1 MRLPRFSRIY
11 FQFLLPVTFIAVFP
25 LLFLGIGIA
34 RMDRKALVA
43 QTARELSS
51 LAALVENGLR
61 LTMDDLLRDA
71 EVAASLPGIVS
82 MDEALQTEVLRQMFL
97 HDNRLSYINILNAE
111 GILIASSHRNRKP
124 GPPGIA
130 LAAATGGLQSWSFY
144 TDPVDHRDFL
154 VIHTPI
160 RDGNRDITGV
170 LTGAVNLLDLN
181 PIVDKVQAGRSQA
194 MVVDSSGCIIL
205 HPNRNLVLCGAAGPW
220 QERLLDKKLV
230 GNGTTSYF
238 IGGEK
243 YDVGFSSLVDY
254 NWTVLIE
261 RPDTEVTAQAQRAY
275 TYTLIAV
282 MITILAV
289 LAALLWLAGRLTGP
303 IRNLS
308 LVAKEFAAGNSA
320 MPLPP
325 YPSRKDE
332 IGSLINTF
340 GEMRETLSR
349 KTKEL
354 QINEE
359 RYKALF
365 ETVGDAI
372 FIYDPNTFEILEAN
386 EATAR
391 IYGYSREE
399 LIGMSCLE
407 FSAEEEDSKAV
418 GRIIKEEGN
427 AEVPIRHHK
436 SKTGSD
442 LYIQLS
448 GYRAAAGDQEVM
460 FSVCRDITARLKAEQ
475 EKEKLQEELFQMQ
488 KLESIGQLAGGIA
501 HDFNNQLTGIIGY
514 AELLKP
520 GLEDDVLIRYADNI
534 RRGAQNSATLTQQLL
549 SFARKG
555 QYTVKTLNLHDVLE
569 EVMGIMTRTM
579 DRRIQIHQI
588 RNASAPIVQGD
599 GPQIQNA
606 LLNIAL
612 NARDAITGAGTIT
625 FETSDVDIKD
635 NSRNTPFD
643 ISPGEYVC
651 ISIRDDGC
659 GMDEELQKHIFEPF
673 YTTKDVG
680 KGTGMG
686 LPAAYGTVKLHGGDI
701 FLESMP
707 QKGSTFHILLPR
719 SESQKDGGETPG
731 AVKTT
736 PHAAHILIIDDDE
749 IIRGLI
755 SELLDSQGYLVHGE
769 PDGERGLEY
778 YRQNPHRIDLVI
790 LDMIMPGINGGEVF
804 KAIKDIN
811 PRAKIIISSGYSP
824 EDDSISKIVRQ
835 GIPYIQKPCSL
846 SDMSELVAK
855 TLGGRM

>member
-1 MRLPRFSRIY
+1 MGFPRFSRIY
-11 FQFLLPVTFIAVFP
+11 FQFLLPVTLIAVFP

-34 RMDRKALVA
+34 RMDRKILVS

-51 LAALVENGLR
+51 LASIVENELR

-82 MDEALQTEVLRQMFL
+82 MDKMLQEEVLRQIFL
-97 HDNRLSYINILNAE
+97 HDSRLSYIDILNAE
-111 GILIASSHRNRKP
+111 GILTASSHHNRRP
-124 GPPGIA
+124 FPPGAA
-130 LAAATGGLQSWSFY
+130 LGEAAGGLQSWTFY
-144 TDPVDHRDFL
+144 TDPVDHRNFL

-160 RDGNRDITGV
+160 RDVDRNITGI
-170 LTGAVNLLDLN
+170 LTGFVNLLDLN
-181 PIVDKVQAGRSQA
+181 HIVDKVQAGRSRA
-194 MVVDSSGCIIL
+194 ILVDSFGCIIL
-205 HPNRNLVLCGAAGPW
+205 HPDRDLILSGAAGPW
-220 QERLLDKKLV
+220 QERLLKKELV
-230 GNGTTSYF
+230 GNGTTSYL

-243 YDVGFSSLVDY
+243 YDVGFSTLVDH

-261 RPDTEVTAQAQRAY
+261 RPDTELTAQAQRAY
-275 TYTLIAV
+275 TFTLVAV
-282 MITILAV
+282 MITTLAV

-308 LVAKEFAAGNSA
+308 LVAREFAAGNA
-320 MPLPP
+320 AIPLPR
-325 YPSRKDE
+325 YPSDKDE
-332 IGSLINTF
+332 IGSLIIAF

-359 RYKALF
+359 RYRSLF

-372 FIYDPNTFEILEAN
+372 FIYDPDTFEIMEAN

-399 LIGMSCLE
+399 LIGMSCLK

-436 SKTGSD
+436 SKNGSD

-448 GYRAAAGDQEVM
+448 GYRAAVGDQEVM

-555 QYTVKTLNLHDVLE
+555 QYTLQPLDLHDVMD
-569 EVMGIMTRTM
+569 EVISIMTRTL
-579 DRRIQIHQI
+579 DRRIQVHRI
-588 RNASAPIVQGD
+588 RNASVLTVQGD
-599 GPQIQNA
+599 KNQIQNA

-612 NARDAITGAGTIT
+612 NARDAITGAGMIT
-625 FETSDVDIKD
+625 FESGLLDIKE
-635 NSRNTPFD
+635 NSRNTLFD
-643 ISPGEYVC
+643 LPPGEYVR
-651 ISIRDDGC
+651 ISIKDDGC

-673 YTTKDVG
+673 YTTKEVG

-686 LPAAYGTVKLHGGDI
+686 LSAAYGTVKLHGGDI
-701 FLESMP
+701 FLESGP
-707 QKGSTFHILLPR
+707 RQGSTFHILLPR
-719 SESQKDGGETPG
+719 SKSQKDGGGTSG
-731 AVKTT
+731 SAGTT
-736 PHAAHILIIDDDE
+736 PDAAHILIIDDDE
-749 IIRGLI
+749 IIRGLL
-755 SELLDSQGYLVHGE
+755 SELLGSQGYRIRGE
-769 PDGERGLEY
+769 ADGESGMNY
-778 YRQNPHRIDLVI
+778 YRQNAEKIDLVI
-790 LDMIMPGINGGEVF
+790 LDMIMPRINGGEVF

-855 TLGGRM
+855 TLGSRV